1 MKISNTKRLLAAAVA
16 AVLMLGMS
24 LAIAEDASPLSL
36 EDAKAIALERARFDE
51 AAVFMTKL
59 AEDREDGRRVFEIEF
74 IVDGKE
80 YEFDIDA
87 EAGGIIK
94 ESTETVSS
102 RKSEV
107 VAGQLLTMSEA
118 KEKALARVGV
128 AADQAVFTEIEFDY
142 DDSRAE
148 YEMRFTVDGQTYKV
162 ELDAETGEITKHEM
176 KSSSGKK

>member
-1 MKISNTKRLLAAAVA
+1 MKIKNMKRWLAATVA

-24 LAIAEDASPLSL
+24 LALAEDASGLTL
-36 EDAKAIALERARFDE
+36 EGAKAIALEKARFDE

-74 IVDGKE
+74 IVDGME

-87 EAGGIIK
+87 ETGNIIK

-102 RKSEV
+102 RKSEA

-118 KEKALARVGV
+118 KEKALARAGV
-128 AADQAVFTEIEFDY
+128 AADQVVFTEIEFDY
-142 DDSRAE
+142 DDGRAE
-148 YEMRFTVDGQTYKV
+148 YEMRFTADGKTHKV
-162 ELDAETGEITKHEM
+162 ELHAETGEITKYEM
-176 KSSSGKK
+176 KPSSGKK

>member
-1 MKISNTKRLLAAAVA
+1 MKTTNMKRWLAATVA

-24 LAIAEDASPLSL
+24 LALAEDASPLTL
-36 EDAKAIALERARFDE
+36 EDAKAIALKKAQFDE

-59 AEDREDGRRVFEIEF
+59 AEGREDGRRVFEIEF
-74 IVDGKE
+74 IVEGKE

-87 EAGGIIK
+87 ETGDIIK

-102 RKSEV
+102 RKSEA

-118 KEKALARVGV
+118 KEKALARAGV

-142 DDSRAE
+142 DDGRAE
-148 YEMRFTVDGQTYKV
+148 YEMRFTADGQTHTV
-162 ELDAETGEITKHEM
+162 ELDAGTGEIIRYAM
-176 KSSSGKK
+176 KSSSSKK